1 MEQESE
7 TPLLY
12 GTLKRVGY
20 KLALVAHVAFI
31 ITALSGTVILLAVLL
46 ISNSALL

>member
-12 GTLKRVGY
+12 NTVRRVGY
-20 KLALVAHVAFI
+20 KLVLAAHVAFI
-31 ITALSGTVILLAVLL
+31 SIALFGTIILLIVLL
-46 ISNSALL
+46 LEK

>member
-12 GTLKRVGY
+12 NTVKRVGC
-20 KLALVAHVAFI
+20 KLVLVAHAVFIAVALI
-31 ITALSGTVILLAVLL
+31 GAAVLLAVLL
-46 ISNSALL
+46 F

>member
-12 GTLKRVGY
+12 NTVKRVGH
-20 KLALVAHVAFI
+20 KLVLVAHAIFVAL
-31 ITALSGTVILLAVLL
+31 ALAGTVVLLAILLA
-46 ISNSALL
+46 SNMTSL

>member
-12 GTLKRVGY
+12 NTIKRVGY
-20 KLALVAHVAFI
+20 KVALAAHVLFI
-31 ITALSGTVILLAVLL
+31 AVALIGTVILLAVLL
-46 ISNSALL
+46 ITRLTS

>member
-12 GTLKRVGY
+12 TTVKRVGY
-20 KLALVAHVAFI
+20 RLALAAHAVFI
-31 ITALSGTVILLAVLL
+31 SIALIGTVILLAVLL
-46 ISNSALL
+46 LGTL

>member
-12 GTLKRVGY
+12 TTVKRVGY
-20 KLALVAHVAFI
+20 KLALAAHAFFITVALI
-31 ITALSGTVILLAVLL
+31 GTVILLVVLL
-46 ISNSALL
+46 IGNTTSL